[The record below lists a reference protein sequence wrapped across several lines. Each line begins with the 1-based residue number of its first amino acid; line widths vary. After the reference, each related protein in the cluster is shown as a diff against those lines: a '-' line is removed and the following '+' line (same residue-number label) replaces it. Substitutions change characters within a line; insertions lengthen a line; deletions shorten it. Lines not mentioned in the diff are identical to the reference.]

1 LSLLKEGVIWKQN
14 GVVHS
19 MQQLNKLLEIR
30 DDIKGH
36 LSNGD
41 GEKNVSFI
49 TLIILAFIFF
59 FLLSLSIISEK
70 LLY

>member
-1 LSLLKEGVIWKQN
+1 MSHAYLKGWSGDLSLLKEGVIWKQN

-41 GEKNVSFI
+41 GEKMF
-49 TLIILAFIFF
+49 
-59 FLLSLSIISEK
+59 SL
-70 LLY
+70 